1 MRRKGQ
7 DRLGSDGPGEGLR
20 ADRPTARVRAKPQRA
35 REPTRAALLAR
46 VAALEDRVAAL
57 EKLLG
62 QRSAPP
68 KNELKEARKEPDNS
82 PRCPGCHLRVP
93 STARGRCQWCG
104 FMFDAFQEI
113 RRLTRN
119 G

>member
-7 DRLGSDGPGEGLR
+7 EMLESDGGRSASRQSRSAGP
-20 ADRPTARVRAKPQRA
+20 VRSKPQRA
-35 REPTRAALLAR
+35 REPTRAALQAR
-46 VAALEDRVAAL
+46 VAALEERVAEL

-62 QRSAPP
+62 QRIAR
-68 KNELKEARKEPDNS
+68 NEAKEARKEPDNS
-82 PRCPGCHLRVP
+82 PRCPGCHLRVR

-104 FMFDAFQEI
+104 FVFDAFHELL
-113 RRLTRN
+113 RLQRN

>member
-7 DRLGSDGPGEGLR
+7 DRLESEGASR
-20 ADRPTARVRAKPQRA
+20 APSAVPPSRARAKPQRA
-35 REPTRAALLAR
+35 REPTRAALQAR
-46 VAALEDRVAAL
+46 VAALEERVAAL

-62 QRSAPP
+62 QRSPP
-68 KNELKEARKEPDNS
+68 RPEPKEAPKPDNS

-93 STARGRCQWCG
+93 SMARGRCQWCG
-104 FMFDAFQEI
+104 FVFDAFHEL